1 VPAEKIIQFSAYQ
14 PKPAGTPAIE
24 NGVHLA
30 PQGEGVYLGKSPA
43 NVGYHG
49 IPDPTPLANSGE
61 PGSHALPVHSETKV
75 SPSTLVLPHAKLIT
89 LYGREWNS
97 FRSRTAH
104 CKKTNVPWPPER
116 ETFKKFLVGM
126 GACPGPGPYTLHR
139 IENDNPHYG
148 PGLCKWALW
157 ALKEEQNN
165 NKSDN
170 VLLVDPL
177 DGKKWTPKKIAEET
191 GVTENMV
198 RKRIKLLWTLYELLE
213 NKKSKFLRDKW
224 LQADA
229 LPKPEPKG
237 PKKVLRPITEV
248 PSLAR
253 CLALSPIDDDHYEE
267 IGETWVKNHNEI
279 CDEHDALID
288 WVNAFNAGVVPMPP
302 YPNLKFLKNL
312 LLKMTPERVA
322 LRFTPIPPPPTPAPT
337 YSYKHDPAD
346 CMPDDEYDHDDS

>member
-14 PKPAGTPAIE
+14 PKPTGTPAFE

-43 NVGYHG
+43 NVGSQG
-49 IPDPTPLANSGE
+49 TPDPTPLANSGE
-61 PGSHALPVHSETKV
+61 PGSHAFPVHSETKV
-75 SPSTLVLPHAKLIT
+75 SPSTLALPHAKLIT

-104 CKKTNVPWPPER
+104 CKKTNVPWPPEW

-139 IENDNPHYG
+139 IDNDNPHYG
-148 PGLCKWALW
+148 PGLCKW

-198 RKRIKLLWTLYELLE
+198 RKRIKLLWTLYELLA
-213 NKKSKFLRDKW
+213 NKKSKFFRDKW

-229 LPKPEPKG
+229 LPKAPPKG
-237 PKKVLRPITEV
+237 PRKVLRPIEHV
-248 PSLAR
+248 PSLQR
-253 CLALSPIDDDHYEE
+253 CIAAMPIDEDHAQ
-267 IGETWVKNHNEI
+267 ETGGIRHMHSAEV
-279 CDEHDALID
+279 CDEYDAVID
-288 WVNAFNAGVVPMPP
+288 WVNAYNAGLPLPPCPMKYLKLKLPP
-302 YPNLKFLKNL
+302 
-312 LLKMTPERVA
+312 PEIVA
-322 LRFTPIPPPPTPAPT
+322 LRFTPKPPEPEPAPT
-337 YSYKHDPAD
+337 YSDKYDPAD
-346 CMPDDEYDHDDS
+346 CMPDPDDYG

>member
-1 VPAEKIIQFSAYQ
+1 LPF
-14 PKPAGTPAIE
+14 
-24 NGVHLA
+24 
-30 PQGEGVYLGKSPA
+30 GKLKADYPREF
-43 NVGYHG
+43 
-49 IPDPTPLANSGE
+49 NS
-61 PGSHALPVHSETKV
+61 
-75 SPSTLVLPHAKLIT
+75 
-89 LYGREWNS
+89 W
-97 FRSRTAH
+97 RSRKLD
-104 CKKTNVPWPPER
+104 CKKHGGKWSPEWDS
-116 ETFKKFLVGM
+116 FKGFLQSK
-126 GACPGPGPYTLHR
+126 GACPSPGPYTLNR
-139 IENDNPHYG
+139 INNANPDYG
-148 PGLCKWALW
+148 PRLCNWAG
-157 ALKEEQNN
+157 KVEQNN

-170 VLLVDPL
+170 VLLTDPL
-177 DGKKWTPKKIAEET
+177 DGKVWTPKKIANAT
-191 GVTENMV
+191 GVTENAV

-229 LPKPEPKG
+229 LPKAPPKG

-267 IGETWVKNHNEI
+267 IGETRVKNHNEI

-302 YPNLKFLKNL
+302 HPNLKFLKNL

-322 LRFTPIPPPPTPAPT
+322 LRFTPIPPPPTLAPT

-346 CMPDDEYDHDDS
+346 CMPDEEYDHDDS